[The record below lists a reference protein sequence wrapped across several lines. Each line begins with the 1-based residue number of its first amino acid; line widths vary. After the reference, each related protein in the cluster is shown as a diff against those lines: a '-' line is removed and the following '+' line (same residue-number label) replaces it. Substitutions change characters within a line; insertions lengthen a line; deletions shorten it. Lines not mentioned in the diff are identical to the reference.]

1 MNNWRF
7 AITYPA
13 LIAGMLSPSF
23 LSAGYQCDIDDDQRL
38 GLAET
43 IYFLQTI
50 SGAHAEGADTI
61 LNCGA
66 PVYDIP
72 GSGILNPA
80 AQRYILCRMN
90 QIRSE
95 TALGLTPDDG
105 TSGFYPV
112 AADMPRMRWDEDLA
126 TVAREYAAQCE
137 YGHNPNRH
145 DDFAELT
152 GIVEPLV
159 GENIAGTG
167 ISRTIGSVE
176 AVKAIETAF
185 NNWNGE
191 STLWHYDTI
200 NGTSL
205 AAGIGHF
212 TQNVWASSTRVGCGQ
227 AWCPD
232 MPIGDSNYNVIF
244 TVCNFYPAGNYSGQ
258 YPYQSGTEVC
268 SSTSPPEDTCENG
281 LVTPVDYD
289 AGIPYECDIN
299 GDERIGLE
307 EVINALRTLS
317 GITTE

>member
-1 MNNWRF
+1 MNTRRF
-7 AITYPA
+7 GIMWAT
-13 LIAGMLSPSF
+13 LFVGMFLPSL

-43 IYFLQTI
+43 IYFLQAI

-61 LNCGA
+61 LNCGE

-90 QIRSE
+90 QIHSE

-112 AADMPRMRWDEDLA
+112 AADMQRMRWDEDLA

-137 YGHNPNRH
+137 YGHNPNR
-145 DDFAELT
+145 DNDFAELT
-152 GIVEPLV
+152 GIVGPRV

-167 ISRTIGSVE
+167 ISWTIGSEE
-176 AVKAIETAF
+176 ARDAIETAF

-200 NGTSL
+200 NDDSW

-227 AWCPD
+227 AWCPNT
-232 MPIGDSNYNVIF
+232 PIGDLNYNVIF

-268 SSTSPPEDTCENG
+268 SSASPRKT
-281 LVTPVDYD
+281 LVKTDWSLLPITTPVFPSS
-289 AGIPYECDIN
+289 AISTETSGSAWK
-299 GDERIGLE
+299 R
-307 EVINALRTLS
+307 LS
-317 GITTE
+317 MPCGFSPA